1 MDSRL
6 PAQFYGEPEIVV
18 RVRGVEVGLTRAGG
32 MVAVVIQVVPGGW
45 YPSVD
50 DVPEAFAQ
58 MLEAAVLAANEAMD
72 RAVQAEVAKG

>member
-72 RAVQAEVAKG
+72 RAVQAEAAKG

>member
-1 MDSRL
+1 VDSR
-6 PAQFYGEPEIVV
+6 PAQLHGEPEIVV

-32 MVAVVIQVVPGGW
+32 MVAVVIKVVPGGW

-72 RAVQAEVAKG
+72 RAVQAEAAKG